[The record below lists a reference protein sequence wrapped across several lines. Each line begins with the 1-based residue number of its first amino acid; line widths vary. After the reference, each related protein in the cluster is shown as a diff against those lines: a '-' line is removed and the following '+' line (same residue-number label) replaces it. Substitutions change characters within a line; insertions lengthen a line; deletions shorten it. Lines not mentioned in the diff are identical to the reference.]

1 MPNIKSAKKRVI
13 ISQKKKDNNNTFRVS
28 MKNAIKKVDNACKNK
43 DKENA
48 DSLLKTAVKRIDKTL
63 SKGLIHKNT
72 AGRYKSR
79 LTKNVNNVK

>member
-13 ISQKKKDNNNTFRVS
+13 ISQKKKDNNNTFKAS

-43 DKENA
+43 DKEKS
-48 DSLLKTAVKRIDKTL
+48 DSLLKTAIKRIDKAS
-63 SKGLIHKNT
+63 SKGLIHKNA

-79 LTKNVNNVK
+79 LTKNVNNAK